1 MSFGGK
7 SAVITGGAA
16 GIGRAAAEMLAR
28 QGASV
33 IIADID
39 QALGEEAAAAI
50 RAEGGQAHFIRCDIG
65 DEEYVKAM
73 VGLAVEKF
81 GKLDLAFNNAGIAPP
96 ISKLATNRKTTK
108 LSEAIPNT
116 AAINNAPLICAAFSL
131 CFADKYAPLKSIPPP
146 CLALRA
152 IATRRTLHG

>member
-1 MSFGGK
+1 MKQDRSRTQLRE
-7 SAVITGGAA
+7 SPT
-16 GIGRAAAEMLAR
+16 ENAR
-28 QGASV
+28 PP
-33 IIADID
+33 
-39 QALGEEAAAAI
+39 
-50 RAEGGQAHFIRCDIG
+50 R
-65 DEEYVKAM
+65 DEEDGRLNDGDGGYY
-73 VGLAVEKF
+73 LRIEPSCS
-81 GKLDLAFNNAGIAPP
+81 APP
-96 ISKLATNRKTTK
+96 ISKLAKNRNTTK